1 MNIDEKYNFAQ
12 LGQMRRSRP
21 KKQKISTMLGELIT
35 SKTRLRL
42 LIKFFISQAN
52 RGYLNGLATEM
63 GESTNAIRKE
73 LNHLQG
79 AGYLEKVKVDNKV
92 EYKANIKHPL
102 FEVMQKV
109 VFKHLGLEDV
119 VETVLERMG
128 DVDQIILVG
137 DYAKGNDSGLIEVF
151 LIGQGLN
158 MEYITQLEDK
168 IEHLIGRKVSF
179 YMASKFL
186 ADREHIVLFNSKDK

>member
-1 MNIDEKYNFAQ
+1 MFAVS
-12 LGQMRRSRP
+12 LGQTGRSRKINEP
-21 KKQKISTMLGELIT
+21 KNLMLGELIT

-63 GESTNAIRKE
+63 GESTNSIRKE

-92 EYKANIKHPL
+92 EYKANTNHPL
-102 FEVMQKV
+102 FDVLQKV
-109 VFKHLGLEDV
+109 VLKHLGLEDV
-119 VETVLERMG
+119 VDTVLERMG
-128 DVDQIILVG
+128 DVEQIILVG
-137 DYAKGNDSGLIEVF
+137 DYAKGKDSGLIEVF

-158 MEYITQLEDK
+158 MDYIAQLEDK
-168 IEHLIGRKVSF
+168 IEKIIKRRVSF
-179 YMASKFL
+179 YLASKFL
-186 ADREHIVLFNSKDK
+186 TDRDHIVLFNSKEK